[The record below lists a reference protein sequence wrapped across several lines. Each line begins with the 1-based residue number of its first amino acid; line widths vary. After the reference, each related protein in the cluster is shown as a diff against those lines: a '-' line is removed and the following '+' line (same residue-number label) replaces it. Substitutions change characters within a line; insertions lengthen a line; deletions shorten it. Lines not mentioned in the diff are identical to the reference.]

1 MQASANFW
9 AWKYS
14 TILSADRSEMEASE
28 TDIPLHRASV
38 CEKKLES

>member
-14 TILSADRSEMEASE
+14 TILSADRSEMNASE
-28 TDIPLHRASV
+28 TDIPYSV
-38 CEKKLES
+38 QVYVRKS